1 MVTCGDDQGQVT
13 GAPAAQTLPA
23 PHGELEEFVTLQHGT
38 RTCWVKIQIIW
49 N

>member
-13 GAPAAQTLPA
+13 GAPAAQTLPV
-23 PHGELEEFVTLQHGT
+23 PRGELGT